1 MQEMCQLSQKELQ
14 QLAEKY
20 QEQLQEVRD
29 LHEKIQVA
37 ITTFK
42 LNFFLILGILF
53 CIGYCDKGRGK
64 ESSRGAVTVFQLSVT
79 FLKI

>member
-1 MQEMCQLSQKELQ
+1 MQEMCQLSQNEVQ

-42 LNFFLILGILF
+42 LNFFGFCGILF
-53 CIGYCDKGRGK
+53 CIGYCYKGRGK
-64 ESSRGAVTVFQLSVT
+64 EASRGAVTVFQFSVT